1 MRILRESSHETNITL
16 LATAALHDEEPAVNG
31 VMELKQAR
39 KMGLLPLTAY
49 VPAFWACC
57 RSTSRTQWSLI
68 SRVFH
73 HLGNDC
79 SGATVYWA
87 TACG

>member
-1 MRILRESSHETNITL
+1 MLILRRFSHETDITL
-16 LATAALHDEEPAVNG
+16 LAIAALHDGEPAVNR
-31 VMELKQAR
+31 VLELKQAR
-39 KMGLLPLTAY
+39 KMGLLPLTAM
-49 VPAFWACC
+49 VPVCWACC

-73 HLGNDC
+73 HLGNAC

>member
-1 MRILRESSHETNITL
+1 MQILQRSSHETDTTL

-39 KMGLLPLTAY
+39 KMGLLPLTAI
-49 VPAFWACC
+49 VPVCWVCC

-79 SGATVYWA
+79 SGATVCWVA
-87 TACG
+87 VCG